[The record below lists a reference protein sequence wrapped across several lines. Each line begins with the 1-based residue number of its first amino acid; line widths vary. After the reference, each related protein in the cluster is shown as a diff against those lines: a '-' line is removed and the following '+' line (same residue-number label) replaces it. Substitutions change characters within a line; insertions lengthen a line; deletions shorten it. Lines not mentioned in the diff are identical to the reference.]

1 MDPRSLFNTEAEYL
15 EFCAE
20 SDRHEADL
28 ESTFD
33 VDAFLQEMHKALG
46 MEPKTTVVD
55 KIRIHAWR
63 QRGRR
68 AEFVVLP
75 LKKA

>member
-1 MDPRSLFNTEAEYL
+1 MDPRRLFNTEAEYL

-20 SDRHEADL
+20 SDRHEADV

-33 VDAFLQEMHKALG
+33 VDAFLKAMHEALD

-55 KIRIHAWR
+55 KIRIYAWKK
-63 QRGRR
+63 RGRQ
-68 AEFVVLP
+68 ANFAILP
-75 LKKA
+75 MKKA